1 MAGDLSSIEGLGGKH
16 VRALNRRHVTGLREL
31 AQADL
36 AVIYRAMASLWPR
49 PTREQVAH
57 WQDNARC
64 QLDETAPVL
73 AEWQTAASFVVVF
86 SQRRTGRIWERRVEA
101 ELTEVEP
108 ERAMEVWPGWHAA
121 PVCAWMAEQL
131 RQANGANGAGGPPAP
146 AAPLRA
152 PAVPCRGP
160 AFRAGL
166 RDGAGR
172 AGPRVP
178 GRFRSRRAR

>member
-1 MAGDLSSIEGLGGKH
+1 MAGDLSSIEVRAGQH
-16 VRALNRRHVTGLREL
+16 VRAVNGRHVSGLREL

-64 QLDETAPVL
+64 QLDETVPVL

-86 SQRRTGRIWERRVEA
+86 SQRRTGRIWEQRVEA
-101 ELTEVEP
+101 EQTEVEP

-121 PVCAWMAEQL
+121 PVCAWMADQL
-131 RQANGANGAGGPPAP
+131 RQANGADGAGGPPAP
-146 AAPLRA
+146 AGPRHA

-166 RDGAGR
+166 RGGAGR

>member
-1 MAGDLSSIEGLGGKH
+1 MAGDPSSIEGPAGQH

-49 PTREQVAH
+49 PTREQAAH
-57 WQDNARC
+57 WQDDAWW
-64 QLDETAPVL
+64 QLEEAAPVL

-86 SQRRTGRIWERRVEA
+86 SQRRTGAIWERRVEA
-101 ELTEVEP
+101 ERTEVEP
-108 ERAMEVWPGWHAA
+108 ERAMEVWSGWHAA

-131 RQANGANGAGGPPAP
+131 RQANGASDAGGPPAP
-146 AAPLRA
+146 AGPRHA

-160 AFRAGL
+160 ALRAGP

>member
-1 MAGDLSSIEGLGGKH
+1 VAGDLSSIEGLAGQH

-49 PTREQVAH
+49 PAREQAAH
-57 WQDNARC
+57 WQDDARW
-64 QLDETAPVL
+64 QLDEAAPVL

-86 SQRRTGRIWERRVEA
+86 SQRRTGAIWERRVEA
-101 ELTEVEP
+101 ERTEVEP
-108 ERAMEVWPGWHAA
+108 ERAMEVWSGWHAA

-131 RQANGANGAGGPPAP
+131 RQANGASGAGGAPAP
-146 AAPLRA
+146 AGPRHA

-160 AFRAGL
+160 ALRAGP

>member
-49 PTREQVAH
+49 PTREQAAH

-64 QLDETAPVL
+64 QLDETVPVL

-86 SQRRTGRIWERRVEA
+86 SQRQADGIWERRVEA
-101 ELTEVEP
+101 ERTEVEP
-108 ERAMEVWPGWHAA
+108 ERATEVWSGWNAA
-121 PVCAWMAEQL
+121 PVCAWMAGQL
-131 RQANGANGAGGPPAP
+131 GPADGAGDPPAP
-146 AAPLRA
+146 IPRLRA
-152 PAVPCRGP
+152 WLRG
-160 AFRAGL
+160 
-166 RDGAGR
+166 GAGR
-172 AGPRVP
+172 AGPRAQGGLRSGRVP
-178 GRFRSRRAR
+178 